1 MPKKLSASALA
12 AYRHDGYYFQVQVLS
27 PKEVSYFR
35 GCLAAALAMKQ
46 RAAQFL
52 FQELDGARKRG
63 LRNVA
68 LFRGAREIE
77 FPGHGEELTNL
88 VHFHGEPQ
96 GHSIAASGFILA
108 ARWNSANRR
117 GPGEHPLPVPPRW
130 RGRDGVGA
138 LCSPLWYVGI
148 ASGLSEVISK

>member
-12 AYRHDGYYFQVQVLS
+12 AYRHDGYYFPVPVLS

-52 FQELDGARKRG
+52 FQELDGARERG

-68 LFRGAREIE
+68 LFRGGARGMGWGR
-77 FPGHGEELTNL
+77 FALRSGT
-88 VHFHGEPQ
+88 
-96 GHSIAASGFILA
+96 SASPA
-108 ARWNSANRR
+108 
-117 GPGEHPLPVPPRW
+117 V
-130 RGRDGVGA
+130 
-138 LCSPLWYVGI
+138 YQ
-148 ASGLSEVISK
+148 K

>member
-12 AYRHDGYYFQVQVLS
+12 AYRHDGYYFPVPVLS

-35 GCLAAALAMKQ
+35 GCLEAALAMKQ

-52 FQELDGARKRG
+52 FQELDGARERG

-77 FPGHGEELTNL
+77 FLGHGEEITNL
-88 VHFHGEPQ
+88 VHFHGDPQ
-96 GHSIAASGFILA
+96 GHSIAAAGITLA
-108 ARWNSANRR
+108 
-117 GPGEHPLPVPPRW
+117 
-130 RGRDGVGA
+130 VGLRTA
-138 LCSPLWYVGI
+138 KS
-148 ASGLSEVISK
+148 